1 MEDTQNLDVFHQQRL
16 ISYYHV
22 STVGGLQLSAST
34 SLQAETPGEE
44 RPLCGRGKEYIG
56 KRGPTPGAGPTPGVG
71 PTLSGG
77 GLVTSGHIS
86 LTTATP
92 VPA

>member
-22 STVGGLQLSAST
+22 STVGGLQLSVSAP
-34 SLQAETPGEE
+34 LQAEPQGEE
-44 RPLCGRGKEYIG
+44 QPLSGRGNEYIG
-56 KRGPTPGAGPTPGVG
+56 KHGPTPGL
-71 PTLSGG
+71 LSGG
-77 GLVTSGHIS
+77 GLVTLAHIS